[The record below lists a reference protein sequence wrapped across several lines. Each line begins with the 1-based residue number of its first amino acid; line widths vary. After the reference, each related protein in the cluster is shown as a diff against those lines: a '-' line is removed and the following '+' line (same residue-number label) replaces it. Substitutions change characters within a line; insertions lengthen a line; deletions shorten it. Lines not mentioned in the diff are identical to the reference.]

1 MEFVSSQG
9 NFHATSKSVRS
20 QGVLLIR
27 LFIYLFISLPTM
39 FDKVIFRFW
48 QNIVI
53 TKNLISI
60 LKAIDLCGFTT
71 KRFMTRK
78 AVFIVN
84 VYLATP
90 S

>member
-1 MEFVSSQG
+1 
-9 NFHATSKSVRS
+9 
-20 QGVLLIR
+20 
-27 LFIYLFISLPTM
+27 M

-48 QNIVI
+48 QNVVI
-53 TKNLISI
+53 TKNLVSI

-84 VYLATP
+84 VYLASP

>member
-78 AVFIVN
+78 VAFIVN